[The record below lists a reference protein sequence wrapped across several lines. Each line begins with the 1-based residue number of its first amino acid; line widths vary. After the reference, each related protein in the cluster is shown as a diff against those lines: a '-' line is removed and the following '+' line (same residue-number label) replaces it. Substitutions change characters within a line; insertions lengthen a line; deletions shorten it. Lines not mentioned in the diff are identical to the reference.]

1 MIIIIIIYAIHSM
14 QLMKPTHPYTATG
27 RPVSVDPCALFV
39 PFKSIGVVRLAWQE
53 AHIPSPHSLL
63 SQKLHR
69 AAVCNCGSVDHPS
82 LSVGVVVSWQQSAR
96 HFRRLEYTEYISVDS
111 TV

>member
-14 QLMKPTHPYTATG
+14 QLMKPTHSYTATG
-27 RPVSVDPCALFV
+27 PVSVDPCALFV